1 MDRYRSGTVV
11 DRYGSGIA
19 VDSGQCSIVADRY
32 GNGIA
37 GPAVSRGLASY
48 TPAAGRCAVRATGGP
63 VQRRSSV
70 KSGVWRVKCGV

>member
-1 MDRYRSGTVV
+1 MQYSIV

-19 VDSGQCSIVADRY
+19 VDRY
-32 GNGIA
+32 GSGTA
-37 GPAVSRGLASY
+37 GPGVFRGLASY

-70 KSGVWRVKCGV
+70 KSKVWRVRCGG